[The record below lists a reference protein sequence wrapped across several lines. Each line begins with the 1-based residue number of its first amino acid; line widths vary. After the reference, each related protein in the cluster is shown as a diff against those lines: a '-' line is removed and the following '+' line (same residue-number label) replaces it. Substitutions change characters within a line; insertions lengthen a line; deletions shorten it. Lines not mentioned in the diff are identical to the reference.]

1 MSSPYVAI
9 FGDSVP
15 WGQGLLPEHKFG
27 QLITDALNV
36 NTPGLTCQLI
46 AHSGTTNGLD
56 PTSDHA
62 GIDGEV
68 PVADPTLVK
77 QIDRF
82 ALDPADARL
91 VLLNG
96 GINDV
101 DIRTILSPLTSSAD
115 LHDLILHYCHDQMLE
130 VLRQV
135 TAKFSHPETQIVLI
149 GYYPMLSP
157 QSELFRIPQFLLM
170 LGLSF
175 PFFMS
180 HAPILDK
187 IIGHSMQ
194 FWKESTEQ
202 LGLAVS
208 DYNAALGAD
217 RVILVAPPFQEKNA
231 VFAGE
236 PWLFGLSGD
245 FSPQDEVIDS
255 RHAACDLNIDEFD
268 IFSREQCYRA
278 SAGHPTITGAKV
290 YADAVLKAIGA

>member
-1 MSSPYVAI
+1 MGSPYVAI

-15 WGQGLLPEHKFG
+15 WGQGLLPQHKFG

-36 NTPGLTCQLI
+36 KTPGLTCQLI
-46 AHSGTTNGLD
+46 AHSGATNGLD
-56 PTSDHA
+56 PTSDSA

-77 QIDRF
+77 QIERF

-101 DIRTILSPLTSSAD
+101 DIRTILSPLTSSND
-115 LHDLILHYCHDQMLE
+115 LRDMIVNYCHDQMLE
-130 VLRQV
+130 ILRQV
-135 TAKFSHPETQIVLI
+135 TAKFPDPHTQMVLA
-149 GYYPMLSP
+149 GYYPILSP

-170 LGLSF
+170 FGLSF
-175 PFFMS
+175 PFFLP
-180 HAPILDK
+180 HGPILDK
-187 IIGHSMQ
+187 IIGLSMQ
-194 FWKESTEQ
+194 FWKQSTEQ
-202 LGLAVS
+202 LSLAVS
-208 DYNAALGAD
+208 DCNAELGTA
-217 RVILVAPPFQEKNA
+217 RVIFVAPPFQEKNA
-231 VFAGE
+231 VFASE

-245 FSPQDEVIDS
+245 FSPQDEVIDP

-278 SAGHPTITGAKV
+278 SAGHPNITGARV